1 MGERLYESTACDQA
15 VEPSRR
21 STRADFLESAFHL
34 VGDEAITRVHD
45 ANGARHVS
53 TAGIMKVNAQRVH
66 VPFRIPE
73 GAILNGPVRG
83 ESFTD

>member
-1 MGERLYESTACDQA
+1 
-15 VEPSRR
+15 V
-21 STRADFLESAFHL
+21 SA
-34 VGDEAITRVHD
+34 
-45 ANGARHVS
+45 
-53 TAGIMKVNAQRVH
+53 AGIMKVNAQRVH